1 MVCTNQF
8 YETNLNKGIVKL
20 SHLIDYCF
28 YVSVLFCISSVF
40 ESLQLMIRFW
50 VTNLP
55 GIISDLQSNVK

>member
-8 YETNLNKGIVKL
+8 YKTNLNKGIVQL

-40 ESLQLMIRFW
+40 ESLQVMVRLWF
-50 VTNLP
+50 TNLS

>member
-8 YETNLNKGIVKL
+8 CETNLNKGIVKL
-20 SHLIDYCF
+20 SHLIDNGF

-40 ESLQLMIRFW
+40 ESLQLMIHFW

>member
-8 YETNLNKGIVKL
+8 CETNLKKGIVKL
-20 SHLIDYCF
+20 SHLIDYCL
-28 YVSVLFCISSVF
+28 YISVLFCISSVF

>member
-8 YETNLNKGIVKL
+8 YQTNLNKGIVKL
-20 SHLIDYCF
+20 SHLIDYEF
-28 YVSVLFCISSVF
+28 YVSVLFCISSVV
-40 ESLQLMIRFW
+40 ENLQLMICFW